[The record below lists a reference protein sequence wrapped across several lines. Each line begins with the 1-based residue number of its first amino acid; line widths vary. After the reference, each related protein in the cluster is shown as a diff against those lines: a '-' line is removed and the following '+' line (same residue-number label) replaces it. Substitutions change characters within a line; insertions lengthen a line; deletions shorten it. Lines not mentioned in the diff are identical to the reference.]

1 MAEDADENEDS
12 NPKIPGDANKDKIYD
27 KITDEIGT
35 ITKRMSNIMLASPA
49 SSSCAFK
56 SCVQEQNE
64 NDYMLECSKCK
75 QRTHYYCTQLPD
87 YQIAL
92 FLQKVLSFV
101 QMQSLCWRNPRRHPQ
116 QLLCGKAKARE

>member
-12 NPKIPGDANKDKIYD
+12 NPKRDIPGDANKDKID
-27 KITDEIGT
+27 NNITNEIGT
-35 ITKRMSNIMLASPA
+35 IAKGTSTIMLASPA

-64 NDYMLECSKCK
+64 NEYMLECSKCK

-87 YQIAL
+87 YHFYKRVIVCSNAKPEQERENDTL
-92 FLQKVLSFV
+92 
-101 QMQSLCWRNPRRHPQ
+101 RNDQ
-116 QLLCGKAKARE
+116 ATVKK